1 MENNKHQLIWK
12 DGLLLCNKCKQYKQ
26 ESCFSSNGS
35 KSSVRN
41 FRKYICNECSKNR
54 KMILD
59 NNRTVSEKLKM
70 CLNHR
75 LLGAKRRSKKLN
87 IVSDLTLNFLL
98 DLWNKQNGLCALS
111 NIPMTFDEGSG
122 RVSSN
127 VSIDQKNPSCGY
139 TKDNVQLVCM
149 ECNQIKSD
157 FTLEEIYKYC
167 KGICNK
173 IENNNTTMQY

>member
-1 MENNKHQLIWK
+1 
-12 DGLLLCNKCKQYKQ
+12 
-26 ESCFSSNGS
+26 
-35 KSSVRN
+35 
-41 FRKYICNECSKNR
+41 
-54 KMILD
+54 MILD

-127 VSIDQKNPSCGY
+127 VSID
-139 TKDNVQLVCM
+139 
-149 ECNQIKSD
+149 
-157 FTLEEIYKYC
+157 
-167 KGICNK
+167 
-173 IENNNTTMQY
+173 